1 MTTLESLAACPGFLQ
16 GSGGEDG
23 SRTVT
28 FPDGHQ
34 ECRRADHTLAWD
46 MRDGVTTTYG
56 ADGHTRVQ
64 QTTLSGVTVTFLQ
77 DRSRVIDLPN
87 EYRVTISA
95 DHNVVSAID
104 TVTGTSAVAR
114 VVDEAGTVDFA
125 TGWRLEEDLTWDTLY
140 GPFHPKTRLHRDN
153 RADFRT
159 WDGAVVCRDQAG
171 HPTAIE
177 LPDGSPLDVVRA
189 VLQDDGTWVATRSNG
204 DVHRYA
210 PDGSFRVKS
219 QSPAQGD
226 ALTAGSSAVFTE
238 C

>member
-1 MTTLESLAACPGFLQ
+1 MGPSP
-16 GSGGEDG
+16 
-23 SRTVT
+23 
-28 FPDGHQ
+28 
-34 ECRRADHTLAWD
+34 RR
-46 MRDGVTTTYG
+46 V
-56 ADGHTRVQ
+56 ADGEAPVTGALPVTRRHF
-64 QTTLSGVTVTFLQ
+64 TPTLRTRTPATRTST
-77 DRSRVIDLPN
+77 
-87 EYRVTISA
+87 
-95 DHNVVSAID
+95 DHSVVSAID